1 MTTGRLPS
9 VEGGIQPTI
18 VDAKGDLITATAA
31 DTPARIA
38 VGAND
43 TVLTADSTTAT
54 GLKWA
59 SAASAKT
66 KWVQIATT
74 NTTSGTS
81 FSFTSISGYS
91 QLAVVF
97 DNVSTNGQGTFALRI
112 NADSSSLYD
121 AYGGRTAYSFA
132 NVIDNL
138 YGETRKD
145 TDFRIAYPNAG
156 AFSVSGTLYLSGCN
170 DTGFVW
176 TQFTCIPNTTANG
189 ALGTFQ
195 QGFYRGAATVSSLNF
210 SQSATFDGGSATLY
224 GSVA

>member
-18 VDAKGDLITATAA
+18 VDAKGDLIAATAA

-59 SAASAKT
+59 SAASSKT

-74 NTTSGTS
+74 ATTSS
-81 FSFTSISGYS
+81 SAFSFTSISGYS

-97 DNVSTNGQGTFALRI
+97 DNVSVDGQGTFAVTI
-112 NADSSSLYD
+112 NADSSTLYD
-121 AYGGRTAYSFA
+121 AFGARTTYTSGTAGA
-132 NVIDNL
+132 VI
-138 YGETRKD
+138 GETRKD
-145 TDFRIAYPNAG
+145 QNFRLAYPNAG
-156 AFSVSGTLYLSGCN
+156 AFTVSGTLYLSGCN

-176 TQFTCIPNTTANG
+176 TQFTVMPTAG
-189 ALGTFQ
+189 DSGGLGTIQ
-195 QGFYRGAATVSSLNF
+195 QGFYKGAAIVSSLNF